1 MDSKLP
7 ASGTQALGRC
17 GGMNFLL
24 YAPTTTTDLGSATLP
39 LLVFLHGAGE
49 SGSDPS
55 KLALQGPPKLVTPS
69 PLLASGPAPQASL
82 ETLRAHFAVLS
93 PQSPSGDWT
102 ADAKTVLE
110 LVTALLKANPTLD
123 PTRVCVPLTATHS
136 AITS

>member
-1 MDSKLP
+1 MRASAGGQSIRDVQLP
-7 ASGTQALGRC
+7 ASGTQALGRH

-24 YAPTTTTDLGSATLP
+24 YAPTAATDTLP

-55 KLALQGPPKLVTPS
+55 KLALQGPPKLVLPS
-69 PLLASGPAPQASL
+69 PLLASGPAPEASR
-82 ETLRAHFAVLS
+82 ETLRTHFAVLS

-110 LVTALLKANPTLD
+110 LVTELLKANPTLD
-123 PTRVCVPLTATHS
+123 PTRVCVPLTAS
-136 AITS
+136 